1 MFMTSNYNF
10 LDALHFT
17 LLYPN
22 NTSFVF
28 PRCYIRTASANI
40 SFIET
45 NEQFTVYGAIIRTF
59 RGLFVD
65 SSSFRSPNFSLAFLN
80 YTHLFPIISIFSLRF
95 KFIRNFADT
104 FRNNL
109 QFFGNLCSRFFC
121 EMTCS

>member
-1 MFMTSNYNF
+1 MLMTSNYFF

-80 YTHLFPIISIFSLRF
+80 YTHLFPITSNFRLGLNLFVFLPKLFIIIAILRRFVLAIFF
-95 KFIRNFADT
+95 VK
-104 FRNNL
+104 
-109 QFFGNLCSRFFC
+109 
-121 EMTCS
+121 